1 MFTRCEHRQLV
12 NTMDKTDTEP
22 TILER
27 VIEAFQRITGIRP
40 ELERPAMAL
49 HTIDRTDPDA
59 LLHLRMPNGRTIGP
73 FAVEV
78 KRRLD
83 RANLGQILLQTQRT
97 DLPTV
102 IATEY
107 VNPKMAET
115 LIAKNIPFLDTAGNA
130 LINADDV
137 FVYVTGRRVP
147 TEQRRAKTPTRA
159 FRTTGLKLIL
169 ALLND
174 PPLLNA
180 KYREIAYVTDV
191 ALGTITNV
199 FSDLEELGF
208 LQTIGDHRRLRKF
221 DELVHKWAD
230 AYIEKTREKLVI
242 GRYTGEFAAWW
253 PDTDIQEL
261 GAWWGGEAA
270 AAKMTGYLRP
280 ETTTVYV
287 NPPTGRLQA
296 KLGLRK
302 DPEGHVELLKAFWP
316 PKANVAQGDCAPFLV
331 VYADLL
337 AIGDDRTIET
347 ARVLYEKYIAIHR
360 G

>member
-1 MFTRCEHRQLV
+1 MDQTGTEH
-12 NTMDKTDTEP
+12 
-22 TILER
+22 TILEG

-40 ELERPAMAL
+40 ELERPAMTL
-49 HTIDRTDPDA
+49 HMLDRTDPDA
-59 LLHLRMPNGRTIGP
+59 ILHLRMPNGRTIGP
-73 FAVEV
+73 FAVET

-83 RANLGQILLQTQRT
+83 RANLGQILLQRQRT
-97 DLPTV
+97 GLPTL

-107 VNPKMAET
+107 VNPRMAET

-130 LINADDV
+130 LVNADDV
-137 FVYVTGRRVP
+137 FVLVTGLKLP
-147 TEQRRAKTPTRA
+147 AEQKRAQAPTRA

-174 PPLLNA
+174 PQLLNA
-180 KYREIAYVTDV
+180 RYREIANVTNV

-199 FSDLEELGF
+199 FRDLEELGF

-242 GRYTGEFAAWW
+242 GRYTGKINAQR
-253 PDTDIQEL
+253 PDIDLAQTD
-261 GAWWGGEAA
+261 AWWGGETA
-270 AAKMTGYLRP
+270 AAKITGHLRP
-280 ETTTVYV
+280 ETTTIYV
-287 NPPTGRLQA
+287 TPPAGRLQA
-296 KLGLRK
+296 KLGLQK
-302 DPEGHVELLKAFWP
+302 DPKGNVELLKAFWP
-316 PKANVAQGDCAPFLV
+316 PKTKFAWRDCAPFIV

-347 ARVLYEKYIAIHR
+347 ARVLYEKYIAGDR
-360 G
+360 R

>member
-1 MFTRCEHRQLV
+1 MNTV
-12 NTMDKTDTEP
+12 NKTDEEQ

-27 VIEAFQRITGIRP
+27 VIDAFQRTTGIRP

-49 HTIDRTDPDA
+49 HTLDRTGPDA

-78 KRRLD
+78 KRRLE
-83 RANLGQILLQTQRT
+83 RANLGQILLQTQGT
-97 DLPTV
+97 GLPTV

-137 FVYVTGRRVP
+137 FVHVTGRKVP
-147 TEQRRAKTPTRA
+147 KDQRQATAPTRA

-174 PPLLNA
+174 RPLLNA
-180 KYREIAYVTDV
+180 KYREIAYVTGV

-199 FSDLEELGF
+199 FKDLEELGF
-208 LQTIGDHRRLRKF
+208 LQVVGDHRRLRRI
-221 DELVHKWAD
+221 DDLIHKWAD
-230 AYIEKTREKLVI
+230 AYIERTREKLVI
-242 GRYTGEFAAWW
+242 GRYTGELVTQR
-253 PDTDIQEL
+253 PDVDLAPL
-261 GAWWGGEAA
+261 GAWWGGEIA
-270 AAKMTGYLRP
+270 AAKITEYLKP
-280 ETTTVYV
+280 ETVTIYV
-287 NPPTGRLQA
+287 TPPAGRLQA

-302 DPEGHVELLKAFWP
+302 DPKGEIELLKAFWP
-316 PKANVAQGDCAPFLV
+316 PKMNVAHRDCAPFIV

-347 ARVLYEKYIAIHR
+347 ARILYEKYIAIPHR
-360 G
+360 